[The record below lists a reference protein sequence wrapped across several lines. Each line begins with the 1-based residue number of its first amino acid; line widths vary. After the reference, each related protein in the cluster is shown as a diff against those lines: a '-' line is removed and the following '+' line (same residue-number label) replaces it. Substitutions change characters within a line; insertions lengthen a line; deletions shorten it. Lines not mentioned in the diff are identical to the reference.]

1 MVKTNRHTTVLSLWD
16 VLPFSPTSTYKNWLM
31 ALQKRSKTWKKEG
44 RKRRR
49 GERGRDRGKGGAV
62 EEGELVNRDSSCI
75 PVMNSTEKVLI
86 YGEEGAKPAPIFQDK
101 IATYLSL
108 VTQTCIVQFRRSSH
122 KKSSVFNLWPGF
134 PRVAKDSVTRLLFYT
149 CTFFNIPSCAAPQI
163 QMCRRV
169 GGWLDWTFPLV
180 VKGSNHSARS
190 LPQLNH
196 YSARS
201 YPLLE

>member
-1 MVKTNRHTTVLSLWD
+1 MKWWKHIDTLLSC
-16 VLPFSPTSTYKNWLM
+16 PCQTFCPSYIKNWLI
-31 ALQKRSKTWKKEG
+31 ALQNAQKTWKKEG

-49 GERGRDRGKGGAV
+49 GERGRDGGNGGSNI

-122 KKSSVFNLWPGF
+122 KKSSVFNLWPSF

-149 CTFFNIPSCAAPQI
+149 CTFFNTPSCAAPQI
-163 QMCRRV
+163 QMCRGV
-169 GGWLDWTFPLV
+169 GGWLYWTFPLPV
-180 VKGSNHSARS
+180 RHSNHSARS
-190 LPQLNH
+190 LPQLGK
-196 YSARS
+196 
-201 YPLLE
+201 LL